1 MTDDE
6 LIRAL
11 GAIQKAFEE
20 ETENGVPPQNNVF
33 TLDDFLES
41 SSRQKE
47 FSSEIKRNVT
57 KPKWN
62 YHQFK
67 KGKRTK

>member
-6 LIRAL
+6 LTRAL

-20 ETENGVPPQNNVF
+20 EAENGVPPQDSNL
-33 TLDDFLES
+33 TSEDFSKLPS
-41 SSRQKE
+41 LQKK
-47 FSSEIKRNVT
+47 FSSEAKRDIT